1 MENTDKFF
9 PDGEWDEEAYQQHL
23 AEEAKLAW
31 EKSNA
36 PWQTA
41 MRGWLKDG
49 GKYPT
54 PMLRFDSRACALAIY
69 CRGRKFEVEH
79 GFTPCQFCP
88 YGCGNLALFKD
99 LSRALDELRTGE
111 QCQQRSDFE

>member
-1 MENTDKFF
+1 MENTDMFF
-9 PDGEWDEEAYQQHL
+9 RDGEWDEDAYQRHL

-49 GKYPT
+49 CPFPT
-54 PMLRFDSRACALAIY
+54 VMLRFDTRACALAIY
-69 CRGRKFEVEH
+69 CRGRAFEVEH
-79 GFTPCQFCP
+79 GFSPCQLCP
-88 YGCGNLALFKD
+88 YGPCNLDLFKE
-99 LSRALDELRTGE
+99 LSRALRECRTTE
-111 QCQQRSDFE
+111 QCQQRSDFK